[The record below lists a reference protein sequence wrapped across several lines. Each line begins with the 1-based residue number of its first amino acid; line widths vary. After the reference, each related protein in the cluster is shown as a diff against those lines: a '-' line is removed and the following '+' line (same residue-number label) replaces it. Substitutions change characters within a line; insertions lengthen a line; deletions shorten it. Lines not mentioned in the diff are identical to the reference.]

1 MKAGSILIAEDEAIA
16 RENLHYILVKDGY
29 QVISVENGQLAIEE
43 LRKRE
48 FDLVMTDLKMQPVDG
63 IEVLRTAKQ
72 LYPDIEVIIITGYA
86 TVQSAVQ
93 AMQSGAFSY
102 LAKPYQIE
110 EMRAQVRQAMEK
122 RALKAEVRTLR
133 QQITESGSRQLSL
146 IGNSSEIEKLR
157 QTIDQVAPTD
167 CNILIFGE
175 TGTGKELVARTVHAK
190 SLRADKRFV
199 AINCGAFNEELL
211 ANELFGHEKD
221 AFTGARTLKKGL
233 IETASGGTLFLDE
246 IGDMPL
252 SMQVKLLRVLQER
265 VLMRV
270 GGTAEIQVDVRVIA
284 ATNKDLKQEAAQ
296 GRFRQDL
303 FYRLNVI
310 SLFVPRL
317 ADRKDDI
324 LLLALHFLNRFA
336 LAQGKRVS
344 AIDDEVMEILLSYE
358 FPGNVRELENF
369 MERAVALATGDT
381 ITVKELP
388 EDIRTLARSIRMP
401 KRGFQTLEEN
411 EKDYIIWVLEQTGDN
426 KTRAAEI
433 LGIDRVSLWR
443 KLKRYGMA

>member
-16 RENLHYILVKDGY
+16 RDNLHYILEKDGY
-29 QVISVENGQLAIEE
+29 QVVSVENGKLAIEE
-43 LRKRE
+43 LHRRE
-48 FDLVMTDLKMQPVDG
+48 FDLVMTDLKMQPVGG
-63 IEVLRTAKQ
+63 IEVLQTAKQ
-72 LYPDIEVIIITGYA
+72 LYPDIEVIVITGYA

-110 EMRAQVRQAMEK
+110 EMRVQVRQAMEK
-122 RALKAEVRTLR
+122 RALKAEVKSLR
-133 QQITESGSRQLSL
+133 KQIADSAQQLSL
-146 IGNSSEIEKLR
+146 IGNSSAIEKLR

-175 TGTGKELVARTVHAK
+175 TGTGKELVARTIHAK

-199 AINCGAFNEELL
+199 AINCGAFTEELL

-221 AFTGARTLKKGL
+221 AFTGARNLKKGL

-265 VLMRV
+265 VLLRV
-270 GGTAEIQVDVRVIA
+270 GGTVEIPVDVRLIA

-336 LAQGKRVS
+336 LAQGKRVT

-369 MERAVALATGDT
+369 MERAVALANGDT

-388 EDIRTLARSIRMP
+388 EDIRTLARSIHIP

-411 EKDYIIWVLEQTGDN
+411 EKAYIAWVLEQTEDN

>member
-1 MKAGSILIAEDEAIA
+1 MKEGWILIAEDETIA
-16 RENLHYILVKDGY
+16 RDNLHYVLLKDGY
-29 QVISVENGQLAIEE
+29 NVVSVENGQLAIEE

-48 FDLVMTDLKMQPVDG
+48 FALVMTDLKMQPVGG
-63 IEVLRTAKQ
+63 IEVLQAAKQ
-72 LYPDIEVIIITGYA
+72 LYPDIEVIVITGYA

-122 RALKAEVRTLR
+122 RSLKAEVQSLR
-133 QQITESGSRQLSL
+133 KQITESSQQLSL

-175 TGTGKELVARTVHAK
+175 TGTGKELVARTIHAK

-221 AFTGARTLKKGL
+221 AFTGARNLKKGL

-265 VLMRV
+265 VLLRV
-270 GGTAEIQVDVRVIA
+270 GGTVEIPVDVRLIA

-324 LLLALHFLNRFA
+324 LLLALHFLRRFSV
-336 LAQGKRVS
+336 AQGKNVA

-369 MERAVALATGDT
+369 MERAVALAKDDT
-381 ITVKELP
+381 ITVRELP
-388 EDIRTLARSIRMP
+388 EDIRTLTRNIRMP

-411 EKDYIIWVLEQTGDN
+411 EKTYIAWVLEQTEDN

>member
-1 MKAGSILIAEDEAIA
+1 MKEGSILIAEDEAIA
-16 RENLHYILVKDGY
+16 RDNLHYILVKDGY
-29 QVISVENGQLAIEE
+29 HVVSVENGKLAIEE
-43 LRKRE
+43 LHRHE
-48 FDLVMTDLKMQPVDG
+48 FDLVMTDLKMYPVGG
-63 IEVLRTAKQ
+63 IEVLQSAKQ

-122 RALKAEVRTLR
+122 RALKAEVKSLRKLITDRTHP
-133 QQITESGSRQLSL
+133 LSL

-175 TGTGKELVARTVHAK
+175 TGTGKELVARTIHAK
-190 SLRADKRFV
+190 SQRADKRFV

-221 AFTGARTLKKGL
+221 AFTGARSLKKGL

-252 SMQVKLLRVLQER
+252 SMQVKFLRVIQER
-265 VLMRV
+265 VLLRV
-270 GGTAEIQVDVRVIA
+270 GGTGEVPVDVRVIA
-284 ATNKDLKQEAAQ
+284 ATNKDLKQETTQ

-336 LAQGKRVS
+336 LAQNKRVT

-369 MERAVALATGDT
+369 MERAVALATGET
-381 ITVKELP
+381 ITASELP
-388 EDIRTLARSIRMP
+388 EDIRILARSIRIP

-411 EKDYIIWVLEQTGDN
+411 EKAYIAWVLEQTGDN

>member
-1 MKAGSILIAEDEAIA
+1 MKKGSILIAEDEAIA
-16 RENLHYILVKDGY
+16 RDNLHYVLLKEGY
-29 QVISVENGQLAIEE
+29 KVVAVENGQQAIEE
-43 LRKRE
+43 LRKEE

-63 IEVLRTAKQ
+63 MEVLKTAKQ
-72 LYPDIEVIIITGYA
+72 LYPNIEVIIITGYA
-86 TVQSAVQ
+86 TVPSAVL
-93 AMQSGAFSY
+93 AMQMGAFSY

-122 RALKAEVRTLR
+122 RALKAEVESLR
-133 QQITESGSRQLSL
+133 KQINGSAQQLFL
-146 IGNSSEIEKLR
+146 IGNSTEIEKLR

-175 TGTGKELVARTVHAK
+175 TGTGKELVARTIHAK
-190 SLRADKRFV
+190 SLRSDKRFV

-211 ANELFGHEKD
+211 ANELFGHERE
-221 AFTGARTLKKGL
+221 AFTGARSLKKGL
-233 IETASGGTLFLDE
+233 IEAASGGTLFLDE
-246 IGDMPL
+246 IGDMP
-252 SMQVKLLRVLQER
+252 STMQVKLLRVLQER
-265 VLMRV
+265 VLLRV
-270 GGTAEIQVDVRVIA
+270 GGTTEVPVDVRVIA
-284 ATNKDLKQEAAQ
+284 ATNKDLKQEVAQ

-310 SLFVPRL
+310 SLSLPRL
-317 ADRKDDI
+317 ADRRDDI
-324 LLLALHFLNRFA
+324 LILALHFLRRFS
-336 LAQGKRVS
+336 LAQGKDVH

-358 FPGNVRELENF
+358 FPGNVRELQNF
-369 MERAVALATGDT
+369 MERAVALAKGNT

-388 EDIRTLARSIRMP
+388 EDIRTLGRNIRVP

-411 EKDYIIWVLEQTGDN
+411 EKSYITWVLEQTDGN

-443 KLKRYGMA
+443 KLKRFGLT